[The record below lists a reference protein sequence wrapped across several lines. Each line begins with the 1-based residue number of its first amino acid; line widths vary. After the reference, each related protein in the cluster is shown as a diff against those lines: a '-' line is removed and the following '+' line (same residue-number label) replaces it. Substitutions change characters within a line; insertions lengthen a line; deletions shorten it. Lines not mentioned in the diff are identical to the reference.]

1 MELQTTDISKPSS
14 SLHSATA
21 VRRFLERVAETFAK
35 KSFKPHALFTGG
47 HAQTLAAYFW
57 PRRYRLERDGDGERI
72 FEIEEQVK
80 VLAHC
85 RWQKNPSEHSTIV
98 LWHGFEGSTASIY
111 MLAMAHKAFHAGF
124 NVVRVNYRNC
134 GGTEHLT
141 PTLYHGGMSGD
152 LRAVI
157 NELIQ
162 KDGLKSICAI
172 GFSLGGNMV
181 LKLAGEYGENPPEQ
195 VVALCVVSPSADLR
209 ASTDFLLR
217 RQNWIYQQDFLRRL
231 KKRIRVKHKLY
242 PNLYDLS
249 SLALIRTIRD
259 FDEEFTSISHGFVNA
274 DDYYYRSSAVR
285 VIEHIRLPTLII
297 HSEDDPFIPFKPLQD
312 AAVASNPFILLL
324 KTERGGHV
332 AFISATKNGEDRF
345 WAENRAIEFCVL
357 AREHDD
363 VRSS

>member
-1 MELQTTDISKPSS
+1 MDLHTTDTSNPSKP
-14 SLHSATA
+14 LHSSTA
-21 VRRFLERVAETFAK
+21 VRRFLERAAETFAK
-35 KSFKPHALFTGG
+35 KSFKPHPFFTGG
-47 HAQTLAAYFW
+47 HAQTLAAYLW
-57 PRRYRLERDGDGERI
+57 PRRYRLQNDRDEERI
-72 FEIEEQVK
+72 FEIEAQVK

-85 RWQKNPSEHSTIV
+85 RWQKNPSAHSTIV

-111 MLAMAHKAFHAGF
+111 MLSMAHKAFQAGF

-162 KDGLKSICAI
+162 KDGLKSIFPI

-181 LKLAGEYGENPPEQ
+181 LKLAGEYAENPPEQ
-195 VVALCVVSPSADLR
+195 IGAICVVSPSADLR

-242 PNLYDLS
+242 PNLYDLT

-274 DDYYYRSSAVR
+274 EDYYYRSSAVR

-312 AAVASNPFILLL
+312 AVVASNPYILLL
-324 KTERGGHV
+324 RTERGGHV
-332 AFISATKNGEDRF
+332 AFISATKTGEDRF

-357 AREHDD
+357 AREYDD